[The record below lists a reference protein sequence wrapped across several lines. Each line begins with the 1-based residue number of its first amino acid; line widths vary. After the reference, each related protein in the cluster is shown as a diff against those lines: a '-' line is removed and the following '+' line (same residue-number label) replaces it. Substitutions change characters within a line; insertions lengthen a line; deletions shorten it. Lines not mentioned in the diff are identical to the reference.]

1 MEARSRQS
9 LASIEGVSA
18 ELAET
23 LFKEGWRSAAEI
35 AGAKPDELGAIPGVG
50 DAAKSII
57 AAASKAAEA
66 ERVRYA
72 AEEAARVAAEA
83 AAAEAA
89 AAAAPGAGPEGAPR
103 GTEAR

>member
-35 AGAKPDELGAIPGVG
+35 AGAKPDELAAVGGIG

-72 AEEAARVAAEA
+72 AEEAARAAAE
-83 AAAEAA
+83 AEAA
-89 AAAAPGAGPEGAPR
+89 AAAPPSPEGAPR